1 MIKRTNPI
9 DKNKQ
14 ELAKEL
20 IKIKDKQ
27 IEVKEKSIFQLIKIR
42 DKLIDLKA
50 NIKNSIWNGLKSR
63 VVILNLIDK
72 SEDFGVDGKKLENL
86 NERSIKEV
94 KQIKSEQEI
103 KSFSK
108 GMVRS
113 NEELIDRLLVL
124 INTTIINF
132 KNEIKEWQSKKKIHL
147 KTFKLGKK
155 IKLDHHPS
163 LV

>member
-27 IEVKEKSIFQLIKIR
+27 IEVKEKSISQLIKIK

-50 NIKNSIWNGLKSR
+50 NIKDSVWNGLKSR
-63 VVILNLIDK
+63 VIILNLIDK
-72 SEDFGVDGKKLENL
+72 SEDFGVDSKKLEIL
-86 NERSIKEV
+86 NERSIKEA
-94 KQIKSEQEI
+94 KQIKSEQET

-155 IKLDHHPS
+155 
-163 LV
+163 